1 MARTDA
7 IERRIVARGDVRIE
21 VLAQGRG
28 RLVVLLPSLGRA
40 SEDFD
45 HLAARLAAAGYRA
58 LRPAPRGIGASSGP
72 MTGITLHDL
81 ARDVAAVIEAE
92 GGGPAIVA
100 GHAFGNWVARTT
112 AADRPDLV
120 RAVVLLAAAHRNY
133 PQAVRDQLT
142 KCLDLS
148 APRDERLAA
157 LRQVFFAPDN
167 DPTGWLE
174 GWHPEVA
181 RAQRT
186 AGTATPTEEWW
197 SAGAAP
203 ILDVQ
208 AREDAFAPH
217 AGSGKLRAELGERV
231 TIAVIPGAGHA
242 LLPEQPEA
250 VADAVL
256 GYLAR
261 L

>member
-1 MARTDA
+1 YPRRAMARTDA
-7 IERRIVARGDVRIE
+7 IERRIVARGDVRTE

-92 GGGPAIVA
+92 GGLAIVA

-112 AADRPDLV
+112 AADRSDLV
-120 RAVVLLAAAHRNY
+120 RAVVLLAAAHKGY

-142 KCLDLS
+142 KCFDLS

-157 LRQVFFAPDN
+157 LRQIFFAPGN
-167 DPTGWLE
+167 DPTGWL
-174 GWHPEVA
+174 
-181 RAQRT
+181 
-186 AGTATPTEEWW
+186 
-197 SAGAAP
+197 
-203 ILDVQ
+203 
-208 AREDAFAPH
+208 
-217 AGSGKLRAELGERV
+217 
-231 TIAVIPGAGHA
+231 
-242 LLPEQPEA
+242 
-250 VADAVL
+250 
-256 GYLAR
+256 
-261 L
+261 